1 MTESP
6 LLNPPLPHDIKQRR
20 YWNAP
25 HGSALALAI
34 AAAAR
39 AHTGLIVAVTRDT
52 HAAHTLETDLRAF
65 TARHAAASAIDVL
78 HFPDW
83 ETLPYDLFPPHPE
96 IVSQR
101 IATLYRL
108 PTTRRG
114 VLVVPASTLMQR
126 LAPRSFIGGS
136 SLVLA
141 LKQTLDLGTEQR
153 RLEAAGYRNVPQVLE
168 PGDFAV
174 RGALLDIFP
183 MGSAEPYRIELFD
196 REIDSIRTFDPE
208 TQRSAHK
215 VEKVNLLP
223 AREFPLTEESVK
235 AFRNT
240 LRERFPIDPRRCPI
254 YQDIKE
260 GTTPAGIEYYLPL
273 FFERTETLFD
283 YLSTESVFVLAENA
297 LDSAEGFWQQAQ
309 TRYESRAHDIERPI
323 LPVTE
328 LYLSPQELRERL
340 NRTLRVEIVARDG
353 NNAPGRSPSAA
364 QTMDGRK
371 QPHAVD
377 LGTQPA
383 PNVPLNQRGE
393 EPAQELK
400 RFLDA
405 YPGRVLIA
413 ADSAGRREALVEQ
426 LGAASLYPQVIASWP
441 EFLNALPLSPTPLP
455 RGERGLSKSP
465 TPTTVT
471 QDEVTSLPTVT
482 KDEVT
487 SPPAVTKDEFTSP
500 LAGEVGARS
509 ATGEGDRRFCITV
522 ASLDDGFALTE
533 PALTVLTD
541 RQLYGERARQTRRRK
556 HAIREPEAILRDLSE
571 LTIGAPIVH
580 ADHGV
585 GRYQGLLKLDV
596 GRRLQDD
603 EARGEFLCIEYAKG
617 DKLYVPVA
625 QLHLV
630 SRYAGAAPELAPLHA
645 LGGDAWERAK
655 RKAAQKVRDVA
666 AELLGLYAQREARQG
681 HAFTYDRTLYE
692 QFAASFPFEETPDQ
706 LQAIETVIADLASGK
721 AMDRVV
727 CGDVGFGKTEVALRA
742 VFVAAIAGKQVA
754 LLVPTTLLAQQH
766 YQNFRDRFADWPVRV
781 EVISRFKS
789 KKEID
794 AALVQL
800 REGRIDVM
808 IGTHRLLQPDIKF
821 KNLGLVII
829 DEEQRFGVR
838 QKEALKKLR
847 AEVDLLTLT
856 ATPIPRTLNMAM
868 SGLRDLSIIATP
880 PSHRLAVKTFV
891 APYDAA
897 LVREAFQREL
907 ARGGQ
912 VYFLHN
918 EVETIEKTARE
929 LGELIPEARLRIA
942 HGQMPERELEQVM
955 LDFYRQ
961 RFNVLV
967 CTTIIESGIDVPSAN
982 TIVINRAD
990 RFGLAQLHQL
1000 RGRVGRSHHRAY
1012 AYLIVPDRRSIS
1024 ADAEKRLDAIAA
1036 LEELG
1041 AGFTLATHDL
1051 EIRGAG
1057 ELLGEGQSGQIEA
1070 VGFSLYNELL
1080 ERAVRALKSG
1090 KVPDFDLVNEH
1101 DAEVELHIPALI
1113 PDDYLPD
1120 VHARLTLYKRIAS
1133 ARDAHALRELQVEM
1147 IDRFGLLP
1155 IPIKHLFVVAAL
1167 KLAATAMGIRK
1178 LELGEKGGR
1187 VLFKPQP
1194 NIDSLRVIKLI
1205 QTQPKVY
1212 SLDGQDKLKV
1222 RLELPGAAER
1232 IGAAQTLLVAL
1243 GGRVAE

>member
-1 MTESP
+1 MTES
-6 LLNPPLPHDIKQRR
+6 LLLHPPLPVDIKQRR

-34 AAAAR
+34 AASAR
-39 AHTGLIVAVTRDT
+39 AHAGVVVAVTRDT

-65 TARHAAASAIDVL
+65 VAGASGAEALEVL

-114 VLVVPASTLMQR
+114 VLIVPASTLMQR

-141 LKQTLDLGTEQR
+141 LKQTLDLASEQR
-153 RLEAAGYRNVPQVLE
+153 RLESAGYRNVPQVLE

-174 RGALLDIFP
+174 RGALLDVFP

-196 REIDSIRTFDPE
+196 REIESIRTFDPE

-215 VEKVNLLP
+215 VEQVNLLP
-223 AREFPLTEESVK
+223 AREFPLTDESTK

-240 LRERFPIDPRRCPI
+240 LRERFPIDPRHCPV

-273 FFERTETLFD
+273 FFDHTETLFD
-283 YLSTESVFVLAENA
+283 YLSEESVFVLADGA
-297 LDSAEGFWQQAQ
+297 LDSIEAFWQQAQ
-309 TRYESRAHDIERPI
+309 TRYDSRAHDIERPI
-323 LPVTE
+323 VPVAE

-340 NRTLRVEIVARDG
+340 NRTLRVEIVAKG
-353 NNAPGRSPSAA
+353 TN
-364 QTMDGRK
+364 
-371 QPHAVD
+371 PHAVD

-383 PNVPLNQRGE
+383 PMLPLNQRGE
-393 EPAQELK
+393 EPARELK
-400 RFLDA
+400 RFIDA

-413 ADSAGRREALVEQ
+413 ADSAGRREALIEQ
-426 LGAASLYPQVIASWP
+426 LGTAGLRPQTVGSWQEFADSGRASAKSEPSPPPRGGEGWVRGASGSSEDQKLTP
-441 EFLNALPLSPTPLP
+441 TLSPDNEAVG
-455 RGERGLSKSP
+455 GEGAN
-465 TPTTVT
+465 
-471 QDEVTSLPTVT
+471 
-482 KDEVT
+482 
-487 SPPAVTKDEFTSP
+487 SPP
-500 LAGEVGARS
+500 
-509 ATGEGDRRFCITV
+509 RFAIAV
-522 ASLDDGFALTE
+522 ASFDDGFALTE

-541 RQLYGERARQTRRRK
+541 RQLYGERARITRRR
-556 HAIREPEAILRDLSE
+556 ARAAREPEAILRDLSE

-580 ADHGV
+580 TDHGV

-596 GRRLQDD
+596 GRLQDGNGG
-603 EARGEFLCIEYAKG
+603 GEFLCIEYAKG

-645 LGGDAWERAK
+645 LGGDAWEKAK

-666 AELLGLYAQREARQG
+666 AELLALYAQREARHG
-681 HAFTYDRTLYE
+681 RAIVYDRALYE

-706 LQAIETVIADLASGK
+706 LRAIESVIDDLASGK

-742 VFVAAIAGKQVA
+742 AFVVASAGKQVA
-754 LLVPTTLLAQQH
+754 LLAPTTLLAQQH
-766 YQNFRDRFADWPVRV
+766 YRNFADRLADWPVRI

-789 KKEID
+789 KKEVD
-794 AALVQL
+794 AALKKL
-800 REGRIDVM
+800 SEGQIDVM
-808 IGTHRLLQPDIKF
+808 IGTHRLLQADIKF
-821 KNLGLVII
+821 KDLGLVIV

-891 APYDAA
+891 APWDTATI
-897 LVREAFQREL
+897 REAFQREL

-918 EVETIEKTARE
+918 EVDTIEKTARE
-929 LGELIPEARLRIA
+929 LGELIPDARVRVA

-982 TIVINRAD
+982 TILINRAD
-990 RFGLAQLHQL
+990 RFGLSQLHQL

-1012 AYLIVPDRRSIS
+1012 AYLIVPDRRSIT
-1024 ADAEKRLDAIAA
+1024 ADAEKRLDAIAS

-1057 ELLGEGQSGQIEA
+1057 ELLGEEQSGQIEA
-1070 VGFSLYNELL
+1070 VGFNLYNELL

-1101 DAEVELHIPALI
+1101 DAEIELHIPALI

-1133 ARDAHALRELQVEM
+1133 ARDAQGLRELQIEM

-1155 IPIKHLFVVAAL
+1155 DAVKHLFVAAGF
-1167 KLAATAMGIRK
+1167 KLVATALGMKK
-1178 LELGEKGGR
+1178 LELGERGGR
-1187 VLFKPQP
+1187 ILFKPQP
-1194 NIDSLRVIKLI
+1194 NIDPLRVIGLI
-1205 QTQPKVY
+1205 QKQPKVY

-1222 RLELPGAAER
+1222 RLDLPGAAER
-1232 IGAAQTLLVAL
+1232 IGAAQTLLSAL
-1243 GGRVAE
+1243 GGRPSE